1 MKRQLLALPRVLLYD
16 PNEEHGPLDV
26 RRPRLRQRSL
36 FEHIAAWFASGGRPP
51 ETKDREERQFF
62 RLVEGFDD
70 FLDVAELAEGYTV
83 AIDEA
88 HDVWV
93 SHRTRLDRLV
103 HTVRH
108 REQSWYLISHRLAWC
123 PASIQSQLDKLVVF
137 RMNFAPDLDTLRR
150 DWGIEPDRIRNLAV
164 GQFVEI
170 EL

>member
-1 MKRQLLALPRVLLYD
+1 MLLYD
-16 PNEEHGPLDV
+16 PNEEHFDLEIK
-26 RRPRLRQRSL
+26 RPRKRERSI
-36 FEHIAAWFASGGRPP
+36 FELISSWFDSGGRPP

-62 RLVEGFDD
+62 RQTDDFDA
-70 FLDVAELAEGYTV
+70 FLDVAELADGFTV
-83 AIDEA
+83 AVDEA

-93 SHRTRLDRLV
+93 SHRPRLDKLI
-103 HTVRH
+103 HTTRH
-108 REQSWYLISHRLAWC
+108 RQQSWYLISHRLAWC